1 MAIWPAS
8 SPTWWTGWTPAFAGP
23 ALSDTTARLV
33 RGATGRIE
41 GGGAGIAVASGHRLV
56 QLELEGG
63 PPVCAAPLRV
73 GAEPE
78 WLSELPAPLG
88 ICAETVQETFTQGRT
103 QSGAKLLWR
112 SIALKAATRRT
123 GAKIFFADEARFP
136 ADGGLRARW
145 VLKGEPALVD
155 STRAAIGRLKAG
167 SRCNSHTNDRPRL
180 RLPEHWPQGLVAGS
194 SHEMTHSQTLH
205 RTRPHRLFPTQIE
218 HWAHW
223 NSVVGQ

>member
-1 MAIWPAS
+1 MRPTSSRRCPWPPRVAG
-8 SPTWWTGWTPAFAGP
+8 GWRSGLLHLRGGGPDRPLLSRGP
-23 ALSDTTARLV
+23 AQSDIATRV
-33 RGATGRIE
+33 GRGATGRIE
-41 GGGAGIAVASGHRLV
+41 GGGAGIAVASRHRLV

-88 ICAETVQETFTQGRT
+88 ICAETVQETLAQGRT
-103 QSGAKLLWR
+103 QCGDMPLRR

-145 VLKGEPALVD
+145 VLKGEPAPGGLHQH
-155 STRAAIGRLKAG
+155 RHRKA
-167 SRCNSHTNDRPRL
+167 
-180 RLPEHWPQGLVAGS
+180 
-194 SHEMTHSQTLH
+194 
-205 RTRPHRLFPTQIE
+205 
-218 HWAHW
+218 
-223 NSVVGQ
+223 

>member
-1 MAIWPAS
+1 MEIWPAS
-8 SPTWWTGWTPAFAGP
+8 SPRWWTGWTPAFAGP
-23 ALSDTTARLV
+23 AQSDIATRV
-33 RGATGRIE
+33 GRGATGRIE

-88 ICAETVQETFTQGRT
+88 ICAETVQETLAQGRT
-103 QSGAKLLWR
+103 QCGDMPLRR

-136 ADGGLRARW
+136 ADGDLMGQW
-145 VLKGEPALVD
+145 VLNEEPALVD
-155 STRAAIGRLKAG
+155 STRTAIGRLKMG
-167 SRCNSHTNDRPRL
+167 SRCNSHANDRPRL
-180 RLPEHWPQGLVAGS
+180 RPPEH
-194 SHEMTHSQTLH
+194 
-205 RTRPHRLFPTQIE
+205 
-218 HWAHW
+218 
-223 NSVVGQ
+223 